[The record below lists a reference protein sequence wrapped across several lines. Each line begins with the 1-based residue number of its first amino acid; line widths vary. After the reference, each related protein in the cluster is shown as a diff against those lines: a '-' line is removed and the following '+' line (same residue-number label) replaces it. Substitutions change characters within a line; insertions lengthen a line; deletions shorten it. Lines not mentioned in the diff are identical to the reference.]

1 MKMMTRIS
9 TTTTIATVTEA
20 AGPRVRPSIQRADS
34 GAAGFPVKVKV
45 IGIVGRKD
53 SGKTHLVVRLIGE
66 FALRGLVVSTIKHTH
81 HHDFVLDR
89 PGKDSDRH
97 RVAGAREVIIAGD
110 RQWALLHAAST
121 PPTIEE
127 LLGRLGPCDIVLVEG
142 YKGLSQLTRVEVL
155 RDATSQPPLAFG
167 DPQIVAIA
175 CPTDRVLPEGDHRV
189 RRLDLDDTA
198 AIARFI
204 LER

>member
-1 MKMMTRIS
+1 
-9 TTTTIATVTEA
+9 
-20 AGPRVRPSIQRADS
+20 
-34 GAAGFPVKVKV
+34 VKV

-66 FALRGLVVSTIKHTH
+66 FALRGFTVSTIKHTH
-81 HHDFVLDR
+81 HHDFVVDQ

-97 RVAGAREVIIAGD
+97 RVAGAREVILAGD
-110 RQWALLHAAST
+110 RQWALIHSAAA

-127 LLGRLGPCDIVLVEG
+127 LLGRLAPCDIVLVEG
-142 YKGLSQLTRVEVL
+142 YKGLSQLTRIEVC
-155 RDATSQPPLAFG
+155 RDATTRPPLALG
-167 DPQIVAIA
+167 DPQIVAVA
-175 CPTDRVLPEGDHRV
+175 CPSDCRLPEGGLLPP
-189 RRLDLDDTA
+189 RLDLNDTS